1 MRALFEPFSRHFS
14 HCVSLLRSRSGASVV
29 EAIVGFLDDATLKQ
43 HTASAGSCSPVV
55 VILCMTSDS
64 VNSIA
69 ASLRSA
75 VPGALVGKM

>member
-1 MRALFEPFSRHFS
+1 M
-14 HCVSLLRSRSGASVV
+14 LLRSRSGASVV

-43 HTASAGSCSPVV
+43 HSASAGSCSPIL

-75 VPGALVGKM
+75 VPRALVGKM